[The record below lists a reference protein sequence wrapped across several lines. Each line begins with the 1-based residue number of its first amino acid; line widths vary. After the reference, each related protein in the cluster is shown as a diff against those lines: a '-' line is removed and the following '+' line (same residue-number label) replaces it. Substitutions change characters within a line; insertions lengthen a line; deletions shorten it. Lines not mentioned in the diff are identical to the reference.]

1 MGDVGFDLRAVG
13 AVGVFGEQGA
23 EVGEF
28 LFAFAL
34 AGAQGVPVGL
44 VLAGHRPP
52 HLDLAGAH
60 VDDDVVRLGQGGGA
74 GDAEDAAA
82 FQLPRPIDLVSD
94 RGLQPLVVK
103 AAIGPLGGGEQ
114 LGELL
119 LRPSPALDLAHRQR
133 ADHGLGDG
141 DRDVALAVADL
152 DGAVRP
158 WGSKS
163 R

>member
-52 HLDLAGAH
+52 HLDLALAGPCPAQENET
-60 VDDDVVRLGQGGGA
+60 RL
-74 GDAEDAAA
+74 
-82 FQLPRPIDLVSD
+82 I
-94 RGLQPLVVK
+94 
-103 AAIGPLGGGEQ
+103 
-114 LGELL
+114 
-119 LRPSPALDLAHRQR
+119 
-133 ADHGLGDG
+133 
-141 DRDVALAVADL
+141 
-152 DGAVRP
+152 
-158 WGSKS
+158 
-163 R
+163 